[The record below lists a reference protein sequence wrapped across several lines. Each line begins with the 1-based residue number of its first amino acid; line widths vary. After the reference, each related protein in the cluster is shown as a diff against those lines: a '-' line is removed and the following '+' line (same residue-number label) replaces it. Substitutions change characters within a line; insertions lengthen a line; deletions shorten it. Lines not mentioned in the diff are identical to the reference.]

1 MVDVRIDSK
10 GFQQAMKYAPQN
22 LFREIRK
29 AWKAHHRRFTRKME
43 RERMSGRPG
52 LKTPTGKLKAGLIVK
67 EEGHTLNSLQV
78 VSVFTGIHAFF
89 AHVHETGMTIR
100 AKGGGYLTFPIRAK
114 TAARSTKITGWVRV
128 KEVTIP
134 PRLGFVKMFK
144 RMIPELVGET
154 QEAVGRALKGDKV
167 GR

>member
-29 AWKAHHRRFTRKME
+29 AWKAHHRDFVRRMK
-43 RERMSGRPG
+43 RRRMSGRPG
-52 LKTPTGKLKAGLIVK
+52 LKAQTGTLRRGLVVK
-67 EEGHTLNSLQV
+67 SEGQTLNSLEV
-78 VSVFTGIHAFF
+78 ASVFTGAHAFF

-100 AKGGGYLTFPIRAK
+100 AKNGPYLSFPIRSKGAS
-114 TAARSTKITGWVRV
+114 RSTKITGWAQVA
-128 KEVTIP
+128 EVTIP
-134 PRLGFVKMFK
+134 PRLGFSRMFN
-144 RMIPELVGET
+144 RMLPTLVGRT
-154 QEAVGRALKGDKV
+154 MGAVGIALKGDKV